1 MVSELVASGIFFII
15 AIIIGLE
22 RGITRKEKIK
32 NLIVGFIISI
42 FLGFSLMGIIKAS
55 YNKDF
60 NTYNN
65 GICISC
71 GGKYHFVQRYKS
83 YYYYN
88 CDECGKTIKLLYANF
103 D

>member
-1 MVSELVASGIFFII
+1 MANELVTSGIFFII
-15 AIIIGLE
+15 TIIVGLKQ
-22 RGITRKEKIK
+22 GITKKEKIK
-32 NLIVGFIISI
+32 NLIIGFIISI
-42 FLGFSLMGIIKAS
+42 FLGFSLMGIIKAN

-65 GICISC
+65 GVCTSC
-71 GGKYHFVQRYKS
+71 GGKYYFVQRYKN

-88 CDECGKTIKLLYANF
+88 CGECGKTIKLLYANF